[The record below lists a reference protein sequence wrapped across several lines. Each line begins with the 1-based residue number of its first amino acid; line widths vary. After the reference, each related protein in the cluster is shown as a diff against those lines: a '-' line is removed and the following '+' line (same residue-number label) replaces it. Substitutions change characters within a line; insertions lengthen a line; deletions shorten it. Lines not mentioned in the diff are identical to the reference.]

1 MKLRSPAVEF
11 RNSKARVCARSVAD
25 HRWYAVQGITKTLD
39 SIAGSR
45 KRARAHN
52 MICMDLFARILRD
65 LNDNPGT
72 SLRWLLE
79 YVVNLNA
86 PESKAAD
93 FRAALLRLLK
103 YKALS
108 LKSVRR
114 AWDANRLSPSK
125 DVFNGKKS
133 ADEVGPVSRVIL
145 TQLQALHLSPIDH
158 LMVIHKVKESDY
170 VESEP
175 ATSVLNMART
185 LARNYMPEGPRA
197 SLRGALVKDG
207 PGAQKPSVRGIRS
220 ARATAPH
227 VEFCK
232 RHLGEIEYAT
242 MKLHAD
248 VGMKEKLFLVTG
260 AEWGHGESSP
270 GSSAG
275 LDGDLVSFHFR
286 YLDCRELEEDRSL
299 LIAPDP
305 LAAVAGP
312 EEFSDL
318 DPSYCDG
325 EIRRPRG
332 LSGLF
337 VSTFAEPTSER
348 LATLREA
355 CRGRGSHGQ
364 REGRSDSETGQ
375 QELSRGSGDA
385 RLAPSGAARSR
396 TRESAWLGSSARDA
410 SSTVASEPCA
420 TCSSETKGCCP
431 ALRSCTRTSSASW
444 RTTGEPRSDQRRSTT
459 CTGAASEAPSTWP
472 SWVDSLSPT
481 RNLNSFAL
489 ELQKPRERSSAN
501 AVRYVFETLC
511 DTGEKRREETPTRA
525 ASSQKKKRKRRRDPG
540 SGADGA
546 EAMLGEPRKRVT
558 VGMARMAKA
567 YVNGAGSRDQA
578 AVDRRGGEPRS
589 FFVVVRA
596 AREIVV
602 GAARRNARGGSRA
615 ARLSRHGR
623 GARRLHWDTAE
634 DPRQA
639 LDRCEMRIDV
649 QDSEIRVRPL
659 GAEEASDRPRVR
671 LLRAR

>member
-1 MKLRSPAVEF
+1 MGLK
-11 RNSKARVCARSVAD
+11 
-25 HRWYAVQGITKTLD
+25 HRAIHAMLANPDLAPFEVLD
-39 SIAGSR
+39 EPLER
-45 KRARAHN
+45 Q
-52 MICMDLFARILRD
+52 DWIL
-65 LNDNPGT
+65 
-72 SLRWLLE
+72 
-79 YVVNLNA
+79 
-86 PESKAAD
+86 
-93 FRAALLRLLK
+93 
-103 YKALS
+103 
-108 LKSVRR
+108 
-114 AWDANRLSPSK
+114 
-125 DVFNGKKS
+125 
-133 ADEVGPVSRVIL
+133 
-145 TQLQALHLSPIDH
+145 IDH

-197 SLRGALVKDG
+197 RSVVLVKDG

-232 RHLGEIEYAT
+232 RHLGEIEYAA
-242 MKLHAD
+242 MKLLAD

-299 LIAPDP
+299 LVAPDP

-355 CRGRGSHGQ
+355 CRGCGGSEADTLLVELANALEGAVTVCTGDSDLVAVLTASG
-364 REGRSDSETGQ
+364 REGLTLRLDNRSYREDRAMHDSPFG
-375 QELSRGSGDA
+375 ELLSEPNPERARGSG
-385 RLAPSGAARSR
+385 LPPG
-396 TRESAWLGSSARDA
+396 DA
-410 SSTVASEPCA
+410 SSRDGRFRALCDVQLGDEGLLPRAQELHEDFERILEDHGGASF
-420 TCSSETKGCCP
+420 
-431 ALRSCTRTSSASW
+431 R
-444 RTTGEPRSDQRRSTT
+444 
-459 CTGAASEAPSTWP
+459 SEA
-472 SWVDSLSPT
+472 VDYLYRGGVRGSVYVAFLGRFFESDA
-481 RNLNSFAL
+481 RNDLNSFAL

-567 YVNGAGSRDQA
+567 YVNGA
-578 AVDRRGGEPRS
+578 VPRAS
-589 FFVVVRA
+589 H
-596 AREIVV
+596 ARFL
-602 GAARRNARGGSRA
+602 
-615 ARLSRHGR
+615 RLSRVGR
-623 GARRLHWDTAE
+623 HMFLRVKTAVVRDE
-634 DPRQA
+634 
-639 LDRCEMRIDV
+639 
-649 QDSEIRVRPL
+649 RVRAERVLFMALCGTDYSVTPVGL
-659 GAEEASDRPRVR
+659 GIKRLLTGAVANRDLFSSWCAQLERSLWAPPDGTREEAREPPDFHGMAVALAGFTGIPPKIRDKHWTGAKCELMFRTLKYVCDLWALKKPQIGPEYGFSVHDDGV
-671 LLRAR
+671 ARFLGESREALPSPPSP

>member
-1 MKLRSPAVEF
+1 
-11 RNSKARVCARSVAD
+11 
-25 HRWYAVQGITKTLD
+25 
-39 SIAGSR
+39 
-45 KRARAHN
+45 

-114 AWDANRLSPSK
+114 AWDANRLSPSIGIAVDAQCK

-145 TQLQALHLSPIDH
+145 TQLQALHLSPICAGLKVAGVPTPDRSGDGGGGRYTYH
-158 LMVIHKVKESDY
+158 NGCVRGCRSLRGRDAFYTEVDLVAHDMVTNTVALLELKTRSNDVLDD
-170 VESEP
+170 
-175 ATSVLNMART
+175 ATLWRYNTQLWLTWTMFSLTYPSAGGAIQRTCQRERLRGKRARDV
-185 LARNYMPEGPRA
+185 RA
-197 SLRGALVKDG
+197 EHGQDTGAQLHAGGTSRSLRGARERR
-207 PGAQKPSVRGIRS
+207 PG
-220 ARATAPH
+220 RAEAERERDQVSPR

-232 RHLGEIEYAT
+232 RHLGEIEYAA
-242 MKLHAD
+242 MKLLAD

-299 LIAPDP
+299 LVAPDP

-348 LATLREA
+348 LATLREV
-355 CRGRGSHGQ
+355 CRGCGGSEADTLLVELANALEGAVTVCTGDSDLVAVLTASG
-364 REGRSDSETGQ
+364 REGLTLRLDNRSYREDRAMHDSPFG
-375 QELSRGSGDA
+375 ELLSEPNPERARGSG
-385 RLAPSGAARSR
+385 LPPG
-396 TRESAWLGSSARDA
+396 DA
-410 SSTVASEPCA
+410 SSRDGRFRALCDVQLGDEGLLPRAQELHEDFERILEDHGGASF
-420 TCSSETKGCCP
+420 
-431 ALRSCTRTSSASW
+431 R
-444 RTTGEPRSDQRRSTT
+444 
-459 CTGAASEAPSTWP
+459 SEA
-472 SWVDSLSPT
+472 VDYLYRGGVRGSVYVAFLGRFFESDA
-481 RNLNSFAL
+481 RNDLNSFAL

-501 AVRYVFETLC
+501 AVRHVF
-511 DTGEKRREETPTRA
+511 
-525 ASSQKKKRKRRRDPG
+525 
-540 SGADGA
+540 
-546 EAMLGEPRKRVT
+546 
-558 VGMARMAKA
+558 
-567 YVNGAGSRDQA
+567 
-578 AVDRRGGEPRS
+578 
-589 FFVVVRA
+589 
-596 AREIVV
+596 
-602 GAARRNARGGSRA
+602 
-615 ARLSRHGR
+615 
-623 GARRLHWDTAE
+623 
-634 DPRQA
+634 
-639 LDRCEMRIDV
+639 
-649 QDSEIRVRPL
+649 
-659 GAEEASDRPRVR
+659 
-671 LLRAR
+671 